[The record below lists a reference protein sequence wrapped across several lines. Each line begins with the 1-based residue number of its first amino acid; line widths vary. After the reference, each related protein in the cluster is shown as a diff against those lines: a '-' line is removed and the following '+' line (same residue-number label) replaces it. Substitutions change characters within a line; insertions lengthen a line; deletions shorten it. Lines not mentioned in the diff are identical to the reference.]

1 MAEYSEAIELN
12 CSPIS
17 CMKSPGSAL
26 QVELSGRQ
34 ILSIAFPIALSILVP
49 QFNFIVNNIFLGG
62 LGQQELAVAGITGVY
77 YLIFAVLGQGLN
89 NGLQALIS
97 RRAGENKLD
106 DIGVLFAQGV
116 RISLVLSLAGMLLT
130 WWLAPIV
137 LKATLS
143 DNKSAEMA
151 IQFLHIRVLG
161 LPFLYLYQMR
171 NALLVGI
178 NQSKFLIVGTA
189 TEAGINIILDYGLIY
204 GHFGLPAMGFNGAA
218 VASIVSEI
226 AGLLVIFLIITNNR
240 VIRSLQ
246 LFRHTRF
253 NPTSAQLILRQSAPL
268 MLQFAISIISWEF
281 FYILIEHDGTEALA
295 VSNTMRNL
303 FGFFGC
309 FTWAFAAT
317 TNSMVSNV
325 IGQGLINE
333 VMPLIRRII
342 FFSLGMS
349 LIVFCLLNLFP
360 VAFLG
365 IYGQGP
371 EFIAAAIPVL
381 RVVTIAMLLMSV
393 GVVWMNAVTGTGN
406 SNMNLIT
413 EGAAILLYCIYTYLV
428 LEVWNLP
435 ITVGWASEWLYWST
449 LLIPS
454 YFYMRS
460 GRWKSK
466 KI

>member
-1 MAEYSEAIELN
+1 MSL
-12 CSPIS
+12 
-17 CMKSPGSAL
+17 PGSSL
-26 QVELSGRQ
+26 QVQLSGRQ
-34 ILSIAFPIALSILVP
+34 ILAIAFPIALSILVP
-49 QFNFIVNNIFLGG
+49 QFNFIINNIFLGV
-62 LGQQELAVAGITGVY
+62 LGQRELAVAGITGVY

-116 RISLVLSLAGMLLT
+116 RISILLSIVGILIT
-130 WWLAPIV
+130 WFVAPVIIR
-137 LKATLS
+137 AALS
-143 DNKSAEMA
+143 DPESANIA
-151 IQFLHIRVLG
+151 IRFLHIRILG

-178 NQSKFLIVGTA
+178 NQSKFLIIGTS
-189 TEAGINIILDYGLIY
+189 TEAVVNIVLDYGLIY

-218 VASIVSEI
+218 IASIVSEV
-226 AGLLVIFLIITNNR
+226 AGLLVIFLIITKNS

-246 LFRHTRF
+246 LFKHTKF
-253 NPTSAQLILRQSAPL
+253 HLTNTKLILRQSSPL

-281 FYILIEHDGTEALA
+281 FYILIEHDGTLALA

-325 IGQGLINE
+325 IGQGLIEE
-333 VMPLIRRII
+333 VMPLIKRII

-349 LIVFCLLNLFP
+349 IIVFCLLNLFP
-360 VAFLG
+360 TAFLS

-381 RVVTIAMLLMSV
+381 RVVSAAMLLMSV

-413 EGAAILLYCIYTYLV
+413 ESTAIVLYCVYTYLV

-435 ITVGWASEWLYWST
+435 ITVGWASEWLYWMT
-449 LLIPS
+449 LFLPS
-454 YFYMRS
+454 YWYMRS
-460 GRWKSK
+460 GRWKQR

>member
-1 MAEYSEAIELN
+1 MS
-12 CSPIS
+12 
-17 CMKSPGSAL
+17 SPGSSL
-26 QVELSGRQ
+26 QVQLSGRQ
-34 ILSIAFPIALSILVP
+34 ILAIAFPIALSILVP

-62 LGQQELAVAGITGVY
+62 LGQRELAVAGITGVY

-97 RRAGENKLD
+97 RRAGENKLT

-116 RISLVLSLAGMLLT
+116 RISIVLSIVGILLT
-130 WWLAPIV
+130 WLVAPVIIR
-137 LKATLS
+137 ATLS
-143 DNKSAEMA
+143 DPESANMA
-151 IQFLHIRVLG
+151 IRFLHIRILG

-178 NQSKFLIVGTA
+178 NQSKFLIIGTT
-189 TEAGINIILDYGLIY
+189 TEAVINIVLDYGLIY

-218 VASIVSEI
+218 IASIASEV
-226 AGLLVIFLIITNNR
+226 AGLLVIFLIITNNS

-246 LFRHTRF
+246 LFKLTKFHLT
-253 NPTSAQLILRQSAPL
+253 NTKLILRQSSPL

-281 FYILIEHDGTEALA
+281 FYILIEHDGTLALA

-325 IGQGLINE
+325 IGQGLMEE
-333 VMPLIRRII
+333 VMPLIKRII

-349 LIVFCLLNLFP
+349 IIVFCLLNLFP
-360 VAFLG
+360 TAFLSV
-365 IYGQGP
+365 YGQGP

-381 RVVTIAMLLMSV
+381 RVVSAAMLLMSI

-413 EGAAILLYCIYTYLV
+413 ESVAIVLYCVYTYLV

-435 ITVGWASEWLYWST
+435 ITVGWASEWLYWMT
-449 LLIPS
+449 LFLPS
-454 YFYMRS
+454 YWYMRS
-460 GRWKSK
+460 GRWKQR

>member
-1 MAEYSEAIELN
+1 MS
-12 CSPIS
+12 
-17 CMKSPGSAL
+17 SPGSSL
-26 QVELSGRQ
+26 QVQLSGRQ
-34 ILSIAFPIALSILVP
+34 ILAIAFPIALSILVP

-62 LGQQELAVAGITGVY
+62 LGQRELAVAGITGVY

-97 RRAGENKLD
+97 RRAGENKLN

-116 RISLVLSLAGMLLT
+116 RISIVLSIVGILLT
-130 WWLAPIV
+130 WLVAPVIIR
-137 LKATLS
+137 ATLS
-143 DNKSAEMA
+143 DPESANMA
-151 IQFLHIRVLG
+151 IRFLHIRILG

-178 NQSKFLIVGTA
+178 NQSKFLIIGTT
-189 TEAGINIILDYGLIY
+189 TEAVINIVLDYGLIY

-218 VASIVSEI
+218 IASIASEV
-226 AGLLVIFLIITNNR
+226 AGLLVIFLIITNNS

-246 LFRHTRF
+246 LFKLTKFHLT
-253 NPTSAQLILRQSAPL
+253 NTKLILRQSSPL

-281 FYILIEHDGTEALA
+281 FYILIEHDGTLALA

-325 IGQGLINE
+325 IGQGRMEE
-333 VMPLIRRII
+333 VMPLIKRII

-349 LIVFCLLNLFP
+349 IIVFCLLNLFP
-360 VAFLG
+360 TAFLSV
-365 IYGQGP
+365 YGQGP

-381 RVVTIAMLLMSV
+381 RVVSAAMLLMSI

-413 EGAAILLYCIYTYLV
+413 ESVAIVLYCVYTYLV

-435 ITVGWASEWLYWST
+435 ITVGWASEWLYWMT
-449 LLIPS
+449 LFLPS
-454 YFYMRS
+454 YWYMRS
-460 GRWKSK
+460 GRWKQR

>member
-1 MAEYSEAIELN
+1 MS
-12 CSPIS
+12 
-17 CMKSPGSAL
+17 SPGSSL
-26 QVELSGRQ
+26 QVQLSGRQ
-34 ILSIAFPIALSILVP
+34 ILAIAFPIALSILVP

-62 LGQQELAVAGITGVY
+62 LGQRELAVAGITGVY

-97 RRAGENKLD
+97 RRAGENKLT

-116 RISLVLSLAGMLLT
+116 RISIVLSIVGILLT
-130 WWLAPIV
+130 WLVAPVIIR
-137 LKATLS
+137 ATLS
-143 DNKSAEMA
+143 DPESANMA
-151 IQFLHIRVLG
+151 IRFLHIRILG

-178 NQSKFLIVGTA
+178 NQSKFLIIGTT
-189 TEAGINIILDYGLIY
+189 TEAVINIVLDYGLIY

-218 VASIVSEI
+218 IASIASEV
-226 AGLLVIFLIITNNR
+226 AGLLVIFLIITNNS

-246 LFRHTRF
+246 LFKLTKFHLT
-253 NPTSAQLILRQSAPL
+253 NTKLILRQSSPL

-281 FYILIEHDGTEALA
+281 FYILIEHDGTLALA

-325 IGQGLINE
+325 IGQGLMEE
-333 VMPLIRRII
+333 VMPLIKRII

-349 LIVFCLLNLFP
+349 IIVFCLLNLFP
-360 VAFLG
+360 TAFLSV
-365 IYGQGP
+365 YGQGP

-381 RVVTIAMLLMSV
+381 RVVSAAMLLMSI

-413 EGAAILLYCIYTYLV
+413 ESVAIVLYCVYTYLV

-435 ITVGWASEWLYWST
+435 ITVGWA
-449 LLIPS
+449 
-454 YFYMRS
+454 
-460 GRWKSK
+460 
-466 KI
+466 

>member
-1 MAEYSEAIELN
+1 MS
-12 CSPIS
+12 
-17 CMKSPGSAL
+17 SPGSSL
-26 QVELSGRQ
+26 QVQLSGRQ
-34 ILSIAFPIALSILVP
+34 ILAIAFPIALSILVP

-62 LGQQELAVAGITGVY
+62 LGQRELAVAGITGVY

-97 RRAGENKLD
+97 RRAGENKLN

-116 RISLVLSLAGMLLT
+116 RISIVLSIVGILLT
-130 WWLAPIV
+130 WLVAPVIIR
-137 LKATLS
+137 ATLS
-143 DNKSAEMA
+143 DPESANMA
-151 IQFLHIRVLG
+151 IRFLHIRILG

-178 NQSKFLIVGTA
+178 NQSKFLIIGTT
-189 TEAGINIILDYGLIY
+189 TEAVINIVLDYGLIY

-218 VASIVSEI
+218 IASIASEV
-226 AGLLVIFLIITNNR
+226 AGLLVIFLIITNNS

-246 LFRHTRF
+246 LFKLTKFHLT
-253 NPTSAQLILRQSAPL
+253 NTKLILRQSSPL

-281 FYILIEHDGTEALA
+281 FYILIEHDGTLALA

-325 IGQGLINE
+325 IGQGLMEE
-333 VMPLIRRII
+333 VMPLIKRII

-349 LIVFCLLNLFP
+349 ITVFCLLNLFP
-360 VAFLG
+360 TAFLSV
-365 IYGQGP
+365 YGQGP

-381 RVVTIAMLLMSV
+381 RVVSAAMLLMSI

-413 EGAAILLYCIYTYLV
+413 ESVAIVLYCVYTYLV

-435 ITVGWASEWLYWST
+435 ITVGWASEWLYWMT
-449 LLIPS
+449 LFLPS
-454 YFYMRS
+454 YWYMRS
-460 GRWKSK
+460 GRWKQR

>member
-1 MAEYSEAIELN
+1 MS
-12 CSPIS
+12 
-17 CMKSPGSAL
+17 SPGSSL
-26 QVELSGRQ
+26 QVQLSGRQ
-34 ILSIAFPIALSILVP
+34 ILAIAFPIALSILVP

-62 LGQQELAVAGITGVY
+62 LGQRELAVAGITGVY

-97 RRAGENKLD
+97 RRAGENKLN

-116 RISLVLSLAGMLLT
+116 RISIVLSIVGILLT
-130 WWLAPIV
+130 WLVAPVIIR
-137 LKATLS
+137 ATLS
-143 DNKSAEMA
+143 DPESANMA
-151 IQFLHIRVLG
+151 IRFLHIRILG

-178 NQSKFLIVGTA
+178 NQSKFLIIGTT
-189 TEAGINIILDYGLIY
+189 TEAVINIVLDYGLIY

-218 VASIVSEI
+218 IASIASEV
-226 AGLLVIFLIITNNR
+226 AGLLVIFLIITNNS

-246 LFRHTRF
+246 LFKLTKFHLT
-253 NPTSAQLILRQSAPL
+253 NTKLILRQSSPL

-281 FYILIEHDGTEALA
+281 FYILIEHDGTLALA

-325 IGQGLINE
+325 IGQGLMEE
-333 VMPLIRRII
+333 VMPLIKRII

-349 LIVFCLLNLFP
+349 IIVFCLLNLFP
-360 VAFLG
+360 TAFLSV
-365 IYGQGP
+365 YGQGP

-381 RVVTIAMLLMSV
+381 RVVSAAMLLMSI

-413 EGAAILLYCIYTYLV
+413 ESVAIVLYCVYTYLV

-435 ITVGWASEWLYWST
+435 ITVGWASEWLYWMT
-449 LLIPS
+449 LFLPS
-454 YFYMRS
+454 YWYMRS
-460 GRWKSK
+460 GRWKQR

>member
-1 MAEYSEAIELN
+1 MS
-12 CSPIS
+12 
-17 CMKSPGSAL
+17 SPGSSL
-26 QVELSGRQ
+26 QVQLSGRQ
-34 ILSIAFPIALSILVP
+34 ILAIAFPIALSILVP

-62 LGQQELAVAGITGVY
+62 LGQRELAVAGITGVY

-97 RRAGENKLD
+97 RRAGENKLN

-116 RISLVLSLAGMLLT
+116 RISIVLSIVGILLT
-130 WWLAPIV
+130 WLVAPVIIR
-137 LKATLS
+137 ATLS
-143 DNKSAEMA
+143 DPESANMA
-151 IQFLHIRVLG
+151 IRFLHIRILG

-178 NQSKFLIVGTA
+178 NQSKFLIIGTT
-189 TEAGINIILDYGLIY
+189 TEAVINIVLDYGLIY

-218 VASIVSEI
+218 IASIASEV
-226 AGLLVIFLIITNNR
+226 AGLLVIFLIITNNS

-246 LFRHTRF
+246 LFKLTKFHLT
-253 NPTSAQLILRQSAPL
+253 NTKLILRQSSPL

-281 FYILIEHDGTEALA
+281 FYILIEHDGTLALA

-325 IGQGLINE
+325 IGQGLMEE
-333 VMPLIRRII
+333 VMPLIKRII

-349 LIVFCLLNLFP
+349 IIVFCLLNLFP
-360 VAFLG
+360 TAFLSV
-365 IYGQGP
+365 YGQGP

-381 RVVTIAMLLMSV
+381 RVVSAAMLLMSI

-413 EGAAILLYCIYTYLV
+413 ESVAIVLYCVYTYLV

-435 ITVGWASEWLYWST
+435 ITVGWASEWLYWMT
-449 LLIPS
+449 LFLPS
-454 YFYMRS
+454 YWYMRS
-460 GRWKSK
+460 DRWKQR

>member
-1 MAEYSEAIELN
+1 
-12 CSPIS
+12 
-17 CMKSPGSAL
+17 
-26 QVELSGRQ
+26 
-34 ILSIAFPIALSILVP
+34 
-49 QFNFIVNNIFLGG
+49 
-62 LGQQELAVAGITGVY
+62 
-77 YLIFAVLGQGLN
+77 
-89 NGLQALIS
+89 
-97 RRAGENKLD
+97 
-106 DIGVLFAQGV
+106 
-116 RISLVLSLAGMLLT
+116 
-130 WWLAPIV
+130 
-137 LKATLS
+137 
-143 DNKSAEMA
+143 
-151 IQFLHIRVLG
+151 
-161 LPFLYLYQMR
+161 MR

-178 NQSKFLIVGTA
+178 NQSKFLIIGTA
-189 TEAGINIILDYGLIY
+189 TEAIINIILDYGLIY

-218 VASIVSEI
+218 IASIVSEI
-226 AGLLVIFLIITNNR
+226 AGLLVIFLIITNNS

-253 NPTSAQLILRQSAPL
+253 NPTAAKLILRQSAPL

>member
-1 MAEYSEAIELN
+1 MS
-12 CSPIS
+12 
-17 CMKSPGSAL
+17 SPGSSL
-26 QVELSGRQ
+26 QVQLSGRQ
-34 ILSIAFPIALSILVP
+34 ILAIAFPIALSILVP

-62 LGQQELAVAGITGVY
+62 LGQRELAVAGITGVY

-97 RRAGENKLD
+97 RRAGENKLT

-116 RISLVLSLAGMLLT
+116 RISIVLSIVGILLT
-130 WWLAPIV
+130 WLVAPVIIR
-137 LKATLS
+137 ATLS
-143 DNKSAEMA
+143 DPESANMA
-151 IQFLHIRVLG
+151 IRFLHIRILG

-178 NQSKFLIVGTA
+178 NQSKFLIIGTT
-189 TEAGINIILDYGLIY
+189 TEAVINIVLDYGLIY

-218 VASIVSEI
+218 IASIASEV
-226 AGLLVIFLIITNNR
+226 AGLLVIFLIITNNS

-246 LFRHTRF
+246 LFKLTKFHLT
-253 NPTSAQLILRQSAPL
+253 NTKLILRQSSPL

-281 FYILIEHDGTEALA
+281 FYILIEHDGTLALA
-295 VSNTMRNL
+295 VYNTMRNR

-309 FTWAFAAT
+309 FTWSFAAT

-325 IGQGLINE
+325 IGQGRMEE
-333 VMPLIRRII
+333 VMPLIKRII

-349 LIVFCLLNLFP
+349 IIVFCLLNLFP
-360 VAFLG
+360 TAFLSV
-365 IYGQGP
+365 YGQGP

-381 RVVTIAMLLMSV
+381 RVVSAAMLLMSI

-413 EGAAILLYCIYTYLV
+413 ESVAIVLYCVYTYLV

-435 ITVGWASEWLYWST
+435 ITVGWASEWLYWMT
-449 LLIPS
+449 LFLPS
-454 YFYMRS
+454 YWYMRS
-460 GRWKSK
+460 GRWKQR

>member
-1 MAEYSEAIELN
+1 MSL
-12 CSPIS
+12 
-17 CMKSPGSAL
+17 PGSLL
-26 QVELSGRQ
+26 QVQLSGRQ
-34 ILSIAFPIALSILVP
+34 ILAIAFPIALSILVP
-49 QFNFIVNNIFLGG
+49 QFNFIINNIFLGV
-62 LGQQELAVAGITGVY
+62 LGQRELAVAGITGVY

-116 RISLVLSLAGMLLT
+116 RISILLSIVGILIT
-130 WWLAPIV
+130 WFVAPVIIR
-137 LKATLS
+137 AALS
-143 DNKSAEMA
+143 DPESANMA
-151 IQFLHIRVLG
+151 IRFLHIRILG

-178 NQSKFLIVGTA
+178 NQSKFLIIGTS
-189 TEAGINIILDYGLIY
+189 TEAVVNIVLDYGLIY

-218 VASIVSEI
+218 IASIVSEV
-226 AGLLVIFLIITNNR
+226 AGLLVIFLIITKNS

-246 LFRHTRF
+246 LFKHTKF
-253 NPTSAQLILRQSAPL
+253 HLTNTKLILRQSSPL

-281 FYILIEHDGTEALA
+281 FYILIEHDGTLALA

-325 IGQGLINE
+325 IGQGLIEE
-333 VMPLIRRII
+333 VMPLIKRII

-349 LIVFCLLNLFP
+349 IIVFCLLNLFP
-360 VAFLG
+360 TAFLS

-381 RVVTIAMLLMSV
+381 RVVSAAMLLMSV

-413 EGAAILLYCIYTYLV
+413 ESTAIVLYCVYTYLV

-435 ITVGWASEWLYWST
+435 ITVGWASEWLYWMT
-449 LLIPS
+449 LFLPS
-454 YFYMRS
+454 YWYMRS
-460 GRWKSK
+460 GRWKQR

>member
-1 MAEYSEAIELN
+1 MS
-12 CSPIS
+12 
-17 CMKSPGSAL
+17 SPGSSL
-26 QVELSGRQ
+26 QVQLSGRQ
-34 ILSIAFPIALSILVP
+34 ILAIAFPIALSILVP

-62 LGQQELAVAGITGVY
+62 LGQRELAVAGITGVY

-97 RRAGENKLD
+97 RRAGENKLT

-116 RISLVLSLAGMLLT
+116 RISIVLSIVGILLT
-130 WWLAPIV
+130 WLVAPVIIR
-137 LKATLS
+137 ATLS
-143 DNKSAEMA
+143 DPESANMA
-151 IQFLHIRVLG
+151 IRFLHIRILG

-178 NQSKFLIVGTA
+178 NQSKFLIIGTT
-189 TEAGINIILDYGLIY
+189 TEAVINIVLDYGLIY

-218 VASIVSEI
+218 IASIASEV
-226 AGLLVIFLIITNNR
+226 AGLLVIFLIITNNS

-246 LFRHTRF
+246 LFKLTKFHLT
-253 NPTSAQLILRQSAPL
+253 NTKLILRQSSPL

-281 FYILIEHDGTEALA
+281 FYILIEHDGTLALA

-325 IGQGLINE
+325 IGQGRMEE
-333 VMPLIRRII
+333 VMPLIKRII

-349 LIVFCLLNLFP
+349 IIVFCLLNLFP
-360 VAFLG
+360 TAFLSV
-365 IYGQGP
+365 YGQGP

-381 RVVTIAMLLMSV
+381 RVVSAAMLLMSI

-413 EGAAILLYCIYTYLV
+413 ESVAIVLYCVYTYLV

-435 ITVGWASEWLYWST
+435 ITVGWASEWLYWMT
-449 LLIPS
+449 LFLPS
-454 YFYMRS
+454 YWYMRS
-460 GRWKSK
+460 GRWKQR

>member
-1 MAEYSEAIELN
+1 MSL
-12 CSPIS
+12 
-17 CMKSPGSAL
+17 PGSSL
-26 QVELSGRQ
+26 QVQLSGRQ
-34 ILSIAFPIALSILVP
+34 ILAIAFPIALSILVP
-49 QFNFIVNNIFLGG
+49 QFNFIINNIFLGV
-62 LGQQELAVAGITGVY
+62 LGQRELAVAGITGVY

-116 RISLVLSLAGMLLT
+116 RLSILLSIVGILIT
-130 WWLAPIV
+130 WFVAPVIIR
-137 LKATLS
+137 AALS
-143 DNKSAEMA
+143 DPESANMA
-151 IQFLHIRVLG
+151 IRFLHIRILG

-178 NQSKFLIVGTA
+178 NQSKFLIIGTS
-189 TEAGINIILDYGLIY
+189 TEAVVNIVLDYGLIY

-218 VASIVSEI
+218 IASIVSEV
-226 AGLLVIFLIITNNR
+226 AGLLVIFLIITKNS

-246 LFRHTRF
+246 LFKHTKF
-253 NPTSAQLILRQSAPL
+253 HLTNTKLILRQSSPL

-281 FYILIEHDGTEALA
+281 FYILIEHDGTLALA

-325 IGQGLINE
+325 IGQGLIEE
-333 VMPLIRRII
+333 VMPLIKRII

-349 LIVFCLLNLFP
+349 IIVFCLLNLFP
-360 VAFLG
+360 TAFLS

-381 RVVTIAMLLMSV
+381 RVVSAAMLLMSV

-413 EGAAILLYCIYTYLV
+413 ESTAIVLYCVYTYLV

-435 ITVGWASEWLYWST
+435 ITVGWASEWLYWMT
-449 LLIPS
+449 LFLPS
-454 YFYMRS
+454 YWYMRS
-460 GRWKSK
+460 GRWKQR

>member
-1 MAEYSEAIELN
+1 NMQS
-12 CSPIS
+12 SGPS
-17 CMKSPGSAL
+17 L

-34 ILSIAFPIALSILVP
+34 IIAIAFPIALSILVP

-62 LGQQELAVAGITGVY
+62 LGQRELAVAGITGVY

-116 RISLVLSLAGMLLT
+116 RISLVLSVIGILLT
-130 WWLAPIV
+130 WWLAPII
-137 LKATLS
+137 LRATLS
-143 DNKSAEMA
+143 DSKSAEMA
-151 IQFLHIRVLG
+151 IEFLQIRVLG

-189 TEAGINIILDYGLIY
+189 TEAVINIILDYGLIY
-204 GHFGLPAMGFNGAA
+204 GHFGLPVMGFNGAA
-218 VASIVSEI
+218 VASIISEI
-226 AGLLVIFLIITNNR
+226 AGLLVIFLIITNNQI
-240 VIRSLQ
+240 IRSLR
-246 LFRHTRF
+246 LFQQIRYNPATTR
-253 NPTSAQLILRQSAPL
+253 LILQQSLPL
-268 MLQFAISIISWEF
+268 MMQFAISIISWEF
-281 FYILIEHDGTEALA
+281 FYILIEHDGTAALA

-325 IGQGLINE
+325 IGQGLISE

-360 VAFLG
+360 TAFLS

-371 EFIAAAIPVL
+371 EFITAAIPVL
-381 RVVTIAMLLMSV
+381 RVVTVAMLFMSV

-406 SNMNLIT
+406 STMNLIT
-413 EGAAILLYCIYTYLV
+413 EGAAIVLYCVYTYLV

-454 YFYMRS
+454 YLYMRS
-460 GRWKSK
+460 GRWKNK

>member
-1 MAEYSEAIELN
+1 MN
-12 CSPIS
+12 
-17 CMKSPGSAL
+17 SPGASL

-34 ILSIAFPIALSILVP
+34 ILSITFPIALSILVP
-49 QFNFIVNNIFLGG
+49 QFNFIINNIFLGG
-62 LGQQELAVAGITGVY
+62 LGQRELAVAGITGVY

-97 RRAGENKLD
+97 RRAGENKLN
-106 DIGVLFAQGV
+106 DIGVLFAQGI
-116 RISLVLSLAGMLLT
+116 RISIVLSLVGMVLT

-137 LKATLS
+137 MRATLS
-143 DNKSAEMA
+143 DSQSAEMA
-151 IQFLHIRVLG
+151 IDFLQIRVLG

-178 NQSKFLIVGTA
+178 NQSKFLIIGTT
-189 TEAGINIILDYGLIY
+189 TEAVINIVMDYGLIY
-204 GHFGLPAMGFNGAA
+204 GHFGLPALGFSGAA
-218 VASIVSEI
+218 IASIISEI
-226 AGLLVIFLIITNNR
+226 AGLLVIFLIITNNQA
-240 VIRSLQ
+240 IQSLR
-246 LFRHTRF
+246 LFQHTRF
-253 NPTSAQLILRQSAPL
+253 NLEQTKLILQQSLPL

-281 FYILIEHDGTEALA
+281 FYILIEHDGTQALA

-325 IGQGLINE
+325 IGQGLITE

-342 FFSLGMS
+342 FYSFGMS
-349 LIVFCLLNLFP
+349 FLVFCLLNIFP
-360 VAFLG
+360 TAFLR

-381 RVVTIAMLLMSV
+381 RVVTVAMLLMSV

-406 SNMNLIT
+406 SRMNLIT
-413 EGAAILLYCIYTYLV
+413 EAAAIILYCVYTFLV
-428 LEVWNLP
+428 LEIWNLP

-454 YFYMRS
+454 YLYMRS
-460 GRWKSK
+460 GRWKTK

>member
-1 MAEYSEAIELN
+1 MS
-12 CSPIS
+12 
-17 CMKSPGSAL
+17 SPGSSL
-26 QVELSGRQ
+26 QVQLSGRQ
-34 ILSIAFPIALSILVP
+34 ILAIAFPIALSILVP

-62 LGQQELAVAGITGVY
+62 LGQRELAVAGITGVY

-97 RRAGENKLD
+97 RRAGENKLN

-116 RISLVLSLAGMLLT
+116 RISIVLSIVGILLT
-130 WWLAPIV
+130 WLVAPVIIR
-137 LKATLS
+137 ATLS
-143 DNKSAEMA
+143 DPESANMA
-151 IQFLHIRVLG
+151 IRFLHIRILG

-178 NQSKFLIVGTA
+178 NQSKFLIIGTT
-189 TEAGINIILDYGLIY
+189 TEAVINIVLDYGLIY

-218 VASIVSEI
+218 IASIASEV
-226 AGLLVIFLIITNNR
+226 AGLLVIFLIITNNS

-246 LFRHTRF
+246 LFKLTKFHLT
-253 NPTSAQLILRQSAPL
+253 NTKLILRQSSPL

-281 FYILIEHDGTEALA
+281 FYILIEHDGTLALA

-325 IGQGLINE
+325 IGQGRMEE
-333 VMPLIRRII
+333 VIPLIKRII

-349 LIVFCLLNLFP
+349 IIVFCLLNLFP
-360 VAFLG
+360 TAFLSV
-365 IYGQGP
+365 YGQGP

-381 RVVTIAMLLMSV
+381 RVVSAAMLLMSI

-413 EGAAILLYCIYTYLV
+413 ESVAIVLYCVYTYLV

-435 ITVGWASEWLYWST
+435 ITVGWASEWLYWMT
-449 LLIPS
+449 LFLPS
-454 YFYMRS
+454 YWYMRS
-460 GRWKSK
+460 GRWKQR

>member
-1 MAEYSEAIELN
+1 
-12 CSPIS
+12 
-17 CMKSPGSAL
+17 MKAPGTSL

-62 LGQQELAVAGITGVY
+62 LGQRELAVAGITGVY

-116 RISLVLSLAGMLLT
+116 RVSLVLSVGGMLLT
-130 WWLAPIV
+130 WWLAPVV
-137 LKATLS
+137 LRATLS
-143 DNKSAEMA
+143 DTKSAEMA
-151 IQFLHIRVLG
+151 IEFLHIRVLG

-189 TEAGINIILDYGLIY
+189 TEAIINIILDYGLIY

-218 VASIVSEI
+218 IASIVSEI
-226 AGLLVIFLIITNNR
+226 AGLLVIFLIITNNS

-253 NPTSAQLILRQSAPL
+253 NPTSAKLILRQSIPL

-325 IGQGLINE
+325 IGQGLVHE

-413 EGAAILLYCIYTYLV
+413 EGAAILLYCVYTYLV

>member
-1 MAEYSEAIELN
+1 
-12 CSPIS
+12 
-17 CMKSPGSAL
+17 
-26 QVELSGRQ
+26 V
-34 ILSIAFPIALSILVP
+34 
-49 QFNFIVNNIFLGG
+49 
-62 LGQQELAVAGITGVY
+62 LGQRELAVAGITGVY

-116 RISLVLSLAGMLLT
+116 RISILLSIVGILIT
-130 WWLAPIV
+130 WFVAPVIIR
-137 LKATLS
+137 AALS
-143 DNKSAEMA
+143 DPESANMA
-151 IQFLHIRVLG
+151 IRFLHIRILG

-178 NQSKFLIVGTA
+178 NQSKFLIIGTS
-189 TEAGINIILDYGLIY
+189 TEAVVNIVLDYGLIY

-218 VASIVSEI
+218 IASIVSEV
-226 AGLLVIFLIITNNR
+226 AGLLVIFLIITKNS

-246 LFRHTRF
+246 LFKHTKF
-253 NPTSAQLILRQSAPL
+253 HLTNTKLILRQSSPL

-281 FYILIEHDGTEALA
+281 FYILIEHDGTLALA

-325 IGQGLINE
+325 IGQGLIEE
-333 VMPLIRRII
+333 VMPLIKRII

-349 LIVFCLLNLFP
+349 IIVFCLLNLFP
-360 VAFLG
+360 TAFLS

-381 RVVTIAMLLMSV
+381 RVVSAAMLLMSV

-413 EGAAILLYCIYTYLV
+413 ESTAIVLYCVYTYLV

-435 ITVGWASEWLYWST
+435 ITVGWASEWLYWMT
-449 LLIPS
+449 LFLPS
-454 YFYMRS
+454 YWYMRS
-460 GRWKSK
+460 GRWKQR

>member
-1 MAEYSEAIELN
+1 MS
-12 CSPIS
+12 
-17 CMKSPGSAL
+17 SPGSSL
-26 QVELSGRQ
+26 QVQLSGRQ
-34 ILSIAFPIALSILVP
+34 ILAIAFPIALSILVP

-62 LGQQELAVAGITGVY
+62 LGQRELAVAGITGVY

-97 RRAGENKLD
+97 RRAGENKLN

-116 RISLVLSLAGMLLT
+116 RISIVLSIVGILLT
-130 WWLAPIV
+130 WLVAPVIIR
-137 LKATLS
+137 ATLS
-143 DNKSAEMA
+143 DPESANMA
-151 IQFLHIRVLG
+151 IRFLHIRILG

-178 NQSKFLIVGTA
+178 NQSKFLIIGTT
-189 TEAGINIILDYGLIY
+189 TEAVINIVLDYGLIY

-218 VASIVSEI
+218 IASIASEV
-226 AGLLVIFLIITNNR
+226 AGLLVIFLIITNNS

-246 LFRHTRF
+246 LFKLTKFHLT
-253 NPTSAQLILRQSAPL
+253 NTKLILRQSSPL

-281 FYILIEHDGTEALA
+281 FYILIEHDGTLALA

-325 IGQGLINE
+325 IEQGLMEE
-333 VMPLIRRII
+333 VMPLIKRII

-349 LIVFCLLNLFP
+349 IIVFCLLNLFP
-360 VAFLG
+360 TAFLSV
-365 IYGQGP
+365 YGQGP

-381 RVVTIAMLLMSV
+381 RVVSAAMLLMSI

-413 EGAAILLYCIYTYLV
+413 ESVAIVLYCVYTYLV

-435 ITVGWASEWLYWST
+435 ITVGWASEWLYWMT
-449 LLIPS
+449 LFLPS
-454 YFYMRS
+454 YWYMRS
-460 GRWKSK
+460 GRWKQR

>member
-1 MAEYSEAIELN
+1 MSL
-12 CSPIS
+12 
-17 CMKSPGSAL
+17 PGSSL
-26 QVELSGRQ
+26 QVQLSGRQ
-34 ILSIAFPIALSILVP
+34 ILAIAFPIALSILVP
-49 QFNFIVNNIFLGG
+49 QFNFIINNIFLGV
-62 LGQQELAVAGITGVY
+62 LGQRELAVAGITGVY

-116 RISLVLSLAGMLLT
+116 RISILLSIVGILIT
-130 WWLAPIV
+130 WFVAPVIIR
-137 LKATLS
+137 AALS
-143 DNKSAEMA
+143 DPESANMA
-151 IQFLHIRVLG
+151 IRFLHIRILG

-178 NQSKFLIVGTA
+178 NQSKFLIIGTS
-189 TEAGINIILDYGLIY
+189 TEAVVNIVLDYGLIY

-218 VASIVSEI
+218 IASIVSEVS
-226 AGLLVIFLIITNNR
+226 GLLVIFLIITKNS

-246 LFRHTRF
+246 LFKHTKF
-253 NPTSAQLILRQSAPL
+253 HLTNTKLILRQSSPL

-281 FYILIEHDGTEALA
+281 FYILIEHDGTLALA

-325 IGQGLINE
+325 IGQGLIEE
-333 VMPLIRRII
+333 VMPLIKRII

-349 LIVFCLLNLFP
+349 IIVFCLLNLFP
-360 VAFLG
+360 TAFLS

-381 RVVTIAMLLMSV
+381 RVVSAAMLLMSV

-413 EGAAILLYCIYTYLV
+413 ESTAIVLYCVYTYLV

-435 ITVGWASEWLYWST
+435 ITVGWASEWLYWMT
-449 LLIPS
+449 LFLPS
-454 YFYMRS
+454 YWYMRS
-460 GRWKSK
+460 GRWKQR

>member
-1 MAEYSEAIELN
+1 
-12 CSPIS
+12 
-17 CMKSPGSAL
+17 
-26 QVELSGRQ
+26 
-34 ILSIAFPIALSILVP
+34 
-49 QFNFIVNNIFLGG
+49 
-62 LGQQELAVAGITGVY
+62 
-77 YLIFAVLGQGLN
+77 
-89 NGLQALIS
+89 
-97 RRAGENKLD
+97 
-106 DIGVLFAQGV
+106 
-116 RISLVLSLAGMLLT
+116 
-130 WWLAPIV
+130 
-137 LKATLS
+137 
-143 DNKSAEMA
+143 MA
-151 IQFLHIRVLG
+151 IRFLHIRILG

-178 NQSKFLIVGTA
+178 NQSKFLIIGTS
-189 TEAGINIILDYGLIY
+189 TEAVVNIVLDYGLIY

-218 VASIVSEI
+218 IASIVSEV
-226 AGLLVIFLIITNNR
+226 AGLLVIFLIITKNS

-246 LFRHTRF
+246 LFKHTKF
-253 NPTSAQLILRQSAPL
+253 HLTNTKLILRQSSPL

-281 FYILIEHDGTEALA
+281 FYILIEHDGTLALA

-325 IGQGLINE
+325 IGQGLIEE
-333 VMPLIRRII
+333 VMPLIKRII

-349 LIVFCLLNLFP
+349 IIVFCLLNLFP
-360 VAFLG
+360 TAFLS

-381 RVVTIAMLLMSV
+381 RVVSAAMLLMSV

-413 EGAAILLYCIYTYLV
+413 ESTAIVLYCVYTYLV

-435 ITVGWASEWLYWST
+435 ITVGWASEWLYWMT
-449 LLIPS
+449 LFLPS
-454 YFYMRS
+454 YWYMRS
-460 GRWKSK
+460 GRWKQR

>member
-1 MAEYSEAIELN
+1 M
-12 CSPIS
+12 
-17 CMKSPGSAL
+17 
-26 QVELSGRQ
+26 
-34 ILSIAFPIALSILVP
+34 
-49 QFNFIVNNIFLGG
+49 
-62 LGQQELAVAGITGVY
+62 LGQRELAVAGITGVY

-116 RISLVLSLAGMLLT
+116 RISILLSIVGILIT
-130 WWLAPIV
+130 WFVAPVIIR
-137 LKATLS
+137 AALS
-143 DNKSAEMA
+143 DPESANMA
-151 IQFLHIRVLG
+151 IRFLHIRILG

-178 NQSKFLIVGTA
+178 NQSKFLIIGTS
-189 TEAGINIILDYGLIY
+189 TEAVVNIVLDYGLIY

-218 VASIVSEI
+218 IASIVSEV
-226 AGLLVIFLIITNNR
+226 AGLLVIFLIITKNS

-246 LFRHTRF
+246 LFKHTKF
-253 NPTSAQLILRQSAPL
+253 HLTNTKLILRQSSPL

-281 FYILIEHDGTEALA
+281 FYILIEHDGTLALA

-325 IGQGLINE
+325 IGQGLIEE
-333 VMPLIRRII
+333 VMPLIKRII

-349 LIVFCLLNLFP
+349 IIVFCLLNLFP
-360 VAFLG
+360 TAFLS

-381 RVVTIAMLLMSV
+381 RVVSAAMLLMSV

-413 EGAAILLYCIYTYLV
+413 ESTAIVLYCVYTYLV

-435 ITVGWASEWLYWST
+435 ITVGWASEWLYWMT
-449 LLIPS
+449 LFLPS
-454 YFYMRS
+454 YWYMRS
-460 GRWKSK
+460 GRWKQR